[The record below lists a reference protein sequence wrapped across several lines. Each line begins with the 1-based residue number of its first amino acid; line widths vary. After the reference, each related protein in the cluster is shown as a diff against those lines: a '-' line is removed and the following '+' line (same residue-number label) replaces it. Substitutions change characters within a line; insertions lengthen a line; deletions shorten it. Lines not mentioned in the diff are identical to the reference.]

1 MEIKPVILVIDDES
15 QIRKILRI
23 TLESKGYKIIEA
35 ENGNTGIVHAASYHP
50 ELIIL
55 DLGLPDIN
63 GLAVLKEIRSWN
75 TAPVIVLSVRNSEE
89 DIVSALE
96 SGADDYLTKPFNSAE
111 LLARIRANLRRS
123 MQVQESNVINNGTIK
138 IDLISHIVTK
148 NDIEIKLTLTEYS
161 LMILFIKNIGKV
173 LTHNLILKEIWG
185 SAYSEQVQYLRVFIG
200 QLRKKIEDDPS
211 DPKFIKTESGV
222 GYRMVYQKEK

>member
-1 MEIKPVILVIDDES
+1 MSP
-15 QIRKILRI
+15 
-23 TLESKGYKIIEA
+23 
-35 ENGNTGIVHAASYHP
+35 
-50 ELIIL
+50 
-55 DLGLPDIN
+55 
-63 GLAVLKEIRSWN
+63 
-75 TAPVIVLSVRNSEE
+75 
-89 DIVSALE
+89 ALE

-200 QLRKKIEDDPS
+200 QLRKED
-211 DPKFIKTESGV
+211 
-222 GYRMVYQKEK
+222 